1 MEIKERIAYIRGLL
15 EGADFYGR
23 DERGR
28 AVWENLLGVCGQLAD
43 SIAALEEEQAELGAY
58 LEAVDA
64 DLADLEEAAD
74 VPEYVV
80 VECPHCGEESALK
93 KSSSTMTALRWRAL
107 SVAATSRKLK
117 RRKWRWRHPP
127 PAESAPDPFPRKAS
141 PSNRTLPDGTRTKPN
156 HINSCSQPF
165 RWAAGI
171 RPITTS
177 RRVGLLRARDSV
189 LGGIPR
195 DLWTYSVAH
204 VPRKECVPWTAS
216 SNEFC
221 LLGS

>member
-80 VECPHCGEESALK
+80 VECPHCGEEVCFEEEFLYDDSAQVACPECGGDIKEAEAQEVALEA
-93 KSSSTMTALRWRAL
+93 STPGGVGAG
-107 SVAATSRKLK
+107 SI
-117 RRKWRWRHPP
+117 
-127 PAESAPDPFPRKAS
+127 PAESLAVK
-141 PSNRTLPDGTRTKPN
+141 PSSSGWN
-156 HINSCSQPF
+156 
-165 RWAAGI
+165 
-171 RPITTS
+171 
-177 RRVGLLRARDSV
+177 
-189 LGGIPR
+189 
-195 DLWTYSVAH
+195 
-204 VPRKECVPWTAS
+204 
-216 SNEFC
+216 SNETQSHQFM
-221 LLGS
+221 